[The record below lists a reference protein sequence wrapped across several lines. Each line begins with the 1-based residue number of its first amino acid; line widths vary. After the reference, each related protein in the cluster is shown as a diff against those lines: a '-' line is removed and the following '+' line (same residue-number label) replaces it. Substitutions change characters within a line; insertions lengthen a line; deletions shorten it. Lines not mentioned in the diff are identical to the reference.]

1 MKTYDVIERYIVY
14 RRSLGEKYTT
24 SAYIL
29 RQYYNYIGKDFDF
42 AKITEA
48 MNMDYL
54 YRGGKKT
61 VTSGWFNKFSV
72 LKGLFNG
79 HIRDY

>member
-29 RQYYNYIGKDFDF
+29 RQYYNYIGKILILR
-42 AKITEA
+42 K
-48 MNMDYL
+48 L
-54 YRGGKKT
+54 QKP
-61 VTSGWFNKFSV
+61 
-72 LKGLFNG
+72 
-79 HIRDY
+79 

>member
-29 RQYYNYIGKDFDF
+29 RQ
-42 AKITEA
+42 
-48 MNMDYL
+48 
-54 YRGGKKT
+54 
-61 VTSGWFNKFSV
+61 
-72 LKGLFNG
+72 
-79 HIRDY
+79 